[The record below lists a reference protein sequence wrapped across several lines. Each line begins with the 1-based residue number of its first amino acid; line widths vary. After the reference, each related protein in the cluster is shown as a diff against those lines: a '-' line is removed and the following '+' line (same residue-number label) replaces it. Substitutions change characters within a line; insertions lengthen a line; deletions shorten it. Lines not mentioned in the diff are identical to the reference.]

1 MLISSGQHRST
12 TVDRAPQIFAPEH
25 ETFRETLRRFL
36 ERELVPNI
44 EAWEHAHIVD
54 RTFWRKAGNL
64 GLLSPA
70 IPEIYGGPGGG
81 FLHQL
86 DLARGVGGG
95 AGGRWGGGG

>member
-1 MLISSGQHRST
+1 VS
-12 TVDRAPQIFAPEH
+12 RAPQIFAPEH

-54 RTFWRKAGNL
+54 RTFWRKAGSL

-70 IPEIYGGPGGG
+70 IPEIYGGPGGD

-86 DLARGVGGG
+86 IVAAELGSCAAGASAGV
-95 AGGRWGGGG
+95 ALE